1 VEEAG
6 PKALVKAAE
15 QEALVTLER
24 LANVMDVQGL
34 QVWTSSTIMIGP
46 RCVGT
51 WIWVL
56 PSLECRAILFHVS
69 YENPIITIR

>member
-1 VEEAG
+1 MVKVVER
-6 PKALVKAAE
+6 
-15 QEALVTLER
+15 EALVTLER
-24 LANVMDVQGL
+24 LANVMDAQGL
-34 QVWTSSTIMIGP
+34 QVRTYSTIVIGS

-51 WIWVL
+51 WVWVL